1 MSQYEDRSY
10 VSKDG
15 LSLYYRDYPGR
26 DAGGTPLLCIPGL
39 TRTSRDFADIAARA
53 SATRRVLCVD
63 LRGRGRSAYDPDYNN
78 YSVPVETDDVFRLL
92 DHEGLDEVAVLGT
105 SRGGIIAMVMAALH
119 PERLK
124 GIVLNDIGPQI
135 SPEGLQRIASYVGQA
150 GAPRSWDEA
159 LAILRAQNGTQYPNL
174 SDARWQKFARSFF
187 VERDGVPCFDYD
199 PNIAETLRTPS
210 AAANLWPQYRR
221 MATIPT
227 LILRGE
233 HSDILSA
240 ATVARMK
247 AEKPDLETLTVKDR
261 GHVPFLDEPGV
272 EGAILYFLARLD
284 GAEARAAAAAG

>member
-1 MSQYEDRSY
+1 MARYEDRSY
-10 VSKDG
+10 AGKDG
-15 LSLYYRDYPGR
+15 LSLYYRDYPGPE
-26 DAGGTPLLCIPGL
+26 AGGTPLLCIPGL

-53 SATRRVLCVD
+53 SGARRVLCVD
-63 LRGRGRSAYDPDYNN
+63 LRGRGRSAYDPNYNN

-92 DHEGLDEVAVLGT
+92 DHEGLDQVAVLGT
-105 SRGGIIAMVMAALH
+105 SRGGIIAIVMAALQQ
-119 PERLK
+119 ERLK
-124 GIVLNDIGPQI
+124 AIILNDIGPQI

-159 LAILRAQNGTQYPNL
+159 IQILRTQNATQYPNL
-174 SDARWQKFARSFF
+174 PEARWQKFARTMF

-199 PNIAETLRTPS
+199 PNIAEALRTPS
-210 AAANLWPQYRR
+210 AAANLWPQYRS

-227 LILRGE
+227 LVLRGE

-261 GHVPFLDEPGV
+261 GHVPFLDEPEV
-272 EGAILYFLARLD
+272 ESAILDFLAGVD
-284 GAEARAAAAAG
+284 GAKTRSVAAG